1 MDPEYLLFAHKKCQL
16 LQLASCIN
24 IEIKKA
30 AQDNGITASQALDST
45 FVNNII
51 GKDNAFRFMSS
62 LTNSPAYWEQQK
74 KNVMAMVRQ
83 HGIFTL
89 FITLSA
95 AETHWIALLKILK
108 KTVDNEDDADVS
120 DLNFEEKARLIRLD
134 PVTCALYF
142 NHKFREIKKT
152 WTNTNDGPFGNYKL
166 KLSYH
171 RIEFQHRGS
180 PHVHMLVW
188 LENAPIYNP
197 NDASSCI
204 PVTEFIDSIIT
215 TNSNDA
221 DVKDLIKY
229 QTHKCTNTCR
239 KQSRG
244 QKACRFGAPFPPMD
258 QTRIL
263 SPLPDE
269 YEMSA
274 EESKKIREFIKKM
287 NNLLEEGQI
296 ESFDEFLLSMECSIE
311 EFIHIIRSQLKCCKI
326 FVKRT
331 PKDCRVNTYNKKILL
346 LMQSNMDIQFVLDPY
361 ACIGYIVDYINK
373 ASRGVSS
380 LMRSCV
386 EHLKLGDYS
395 IRQKLKAVANTFYNG
410 AEISTQEAAW
420 CRLRLP
426 MSSSSVGV
434 IFINTGPSKV
444 IA

>member
-108 KTVDNEDDADVS
+108 KTVDDEDDADVS

-239 KQSRG
+239 KKSRG
-244 QKACRFGAPFPPMD
+244 
-258 QTRIL
+258 
-263 SPLPDE
+263 
-269 YEMSA
+269 
-274 EESKKIREFIKKM
+274 
-287 NNLLEEGQI
+287 
-296 ESFDEFLLSMECSIE
+296 
-311 EFIHIIRSQLKCCKI
+311 
-326 FVKRT
+326 
-331 PKDCRVNTYNKKILL
+331 
-346 LMQSNMDIQFVLDPY
+346 
-361 ACIGYIVDYINK
+361 
-373 ASRGVSS
+373 
-380 LMRSCV
+380 
-386 EHLKLGDYS
+386 
-395 IRQKLKAVANTFYNG
+395 
-410 AEISTQEAAW
+410 
-420 CRLRLP
+420 
-426 MSSSSVGV
+426 
-434 IFINTGPSKV
+434 
-444 IA
+444 